1 MRRSVYGS
9 WLSLGRMRSTNT
21 ALVLFGHVCLALGC
35 CPLQVAQAA
44 FLSCSPTFPSQTLL
58 PVASTKAPSPL
69 SSRIITNAVS
79 DMVNLDDSNRD
90 IVLGDDKIV
99 LVDAYAPWCGPCKLI
114 EPVIE
119 RCAAKWDGKVDF
131 VRYDVESGNNHKIKM
146 EMLMQK
152 TRIRKLPTLLLYHEG
167 EIRATHSGLISY
179 EELEVFLAEALHE
192 EIHEDDGDAAN
203 RGKISFGSSQGRD
216 DYALGP

>member
-1 MRRSVYGS
+1 
-9 WLSLGRMRSTNT
+9 
-21 ALVLFGHVCLALGC
+21 
-35 CPLQVAQAA
+35 
-44 FLSCSPTFPSQTLL
+44 
-58 PVASTKAPSPL
+58 
-69 SSRIITNAVS
+69 
-79 DMVNLDDSNRD
+79 
-90 IVLGDDKIV
+90 
-99 LVDAYAPWCGPCKLI
+99 
-114 EPVIE
+114 
-119 RCAAKWDGKVDF
+119 
-131 VRYDVESGNNHKIKM
+131 
-146 EMLMQK
+146 MQK